1 MTEIIS
7 AVDKN
12 LIIDELQGKLLC
24 HTQKAGNKI
33 YIISYHSAP
42 NTMKEIGR
50 LREISFR
57 QGGGGSGNS
66 IDIDEYDSLEKPFQQ
81 LIVWNPDEQEIIGG
95 YRFLHGS
102 EATYTPEGKPIMPMG
117 HIFNFS
123 ERYLKDFLPYSIELG
138 RAFIQPKYQS
148 YKGGIKSL
156 YALDNLW
163 DGIGMMIS
171 TYENIR
177 FMIGKITIFP
187 KMQIEARYSIMH
199 FLNKFYADTD
209 KLIIPIDSCEER
221 VPNNFAEY
229 FDNLFSKD
237 SVKDNM
243 KVLTTYLKERG
254 ERIPPLIKA
263 YIDLASTM
271 KSFGTCL
278 DKDFGNIYDTGIMID
293 INDIHKNKKDRYL
306 TYYMRKQSVINIVNN
321 IGENS
326 TFTKK

>member
-1 MTEIIS
+1 MTNIIPE
-7 AVDKN
+7 VEKE
-12 LIIDELQGKLLC
+12 LIIDELKGKLLC
-24 HTQKAGNKI
+24 HTQKATNEI
-33 YIISYHSAP
+33 YIIDAHNSP
-42 NTMKEIGR
+42 NTMREIGR

-57 QGGGGSGNS
+57 QGGGGSGNP
-66 IDIDEYDSLEKPFQQ
+66 IDIDEYDSLEKPFLQ
-81 LIVWNPDEQEIIGG
+81 LIVWNPEEQEIIGG
-95 YRFLHGS
+95 YRFLHGQDAS
-102 EATYTPEGKPIMPMG
+102 FDSQGRPIMPMG

-123 ERYLKDFLPYSIELG
+123 ERYIKEYLPYSIELG

-171 TYENIR
+171 TYDNIR
-177 FMIGKITIFP
+177 FMVGKITIFP

-199 FLNKFYADTD
+199 FLKKFYADKD
-209 KLIIPIDSCEER
+209 FLILPIDNCEER
-221 VPNNFAEY
+221 VPANFAEY
-229 FDNLFSKD
+229 YDTLFSKD
-237 SVKDNM
+237 NIKDNL
-243 KVLTTYLKERG
+243 KILIGYLKDRG

-278 DKDFGNIYDTGIMID
+278 DHDFGNIYDTGIMID
-293 INDIHKNKKDRYL
+293 IKDIHKNKMDRYL

-326 TFTKK
+326 IFNKK